1 MATAVDTS
9 ILDNLEFDEEG
20 FLINPADWTPD
31 VGAAIAVEIGLDLTD
46 RHWTV
51 INFARKTYEAEGE
64 APTLRRITKQS
75 GVDTKEMYELFPGG
89 PAKLA
94 AQVAGLHKPT
104 GCI

>member
-1 MATAVDTS
+1 MTAVDTS

-20 FLINPADWTPD
+20 FLANPADWTPEI
-31 VGAAIAVEIGLDLTD
+31 GAAIAVEIGLDLTD

-51 INFARKTYEAEGE
+51 VNFAREVYEAEGE